1 MIKLLNNW
9 SSCLLFLSI
18 KFIMISSCIRNN
30 ECDCVDLPFK
40 GCFRAVVGLT
50 HVSLHYQNNARAGP
64 GCILD
69 RPWPAFLQ
77 TLPIWYFQRFIGPCS
92 FWWYASIRW
101 FVIVLVVWWV
111 CLLYSPLGEMVMASY
126 SQCPHGIPCDNL
138 HVFYAS
144 VIQRLRTSLY
154 IWDCWEGDQ
163 LTSLKN
169 VKKPWSQ
176 LDPRCRGNLPSRGCR
191 VGHYPFSS
199 LASNL
204 ITVTSDFYLLWT
216 LDAPWKELP
225 QRPQSMNF
233 TRIAFNIFNGN
244 DELGKI
250 QRVRGITFFFVATS
264 SPSLYFVLHCNS
276 WKNLLKGLPLY
287 TVQSCILAIESRI
300 VMSV

>member
-1 MIKLLNNW
+1 MHGQGLDAYW
-9 SSCLLFLSI
+9 TAPGLLF
-18 KFIMISSCIRNN
+18 
-30 ECDCVDLPFK
+30 
-40 GCFRAVVGLT
+40 FRP
-50 HVSLHYQNNARAGP
+50 SLFDIFNVLY
-64 GCILD
+64 
-69 RPWPAFLQ
+69 
-77 TLPIWYFQRFIGPCS
+77 IGPWS

-204 ITVTSDFYLLWT
+204 IAVTSDFYLLWT

-225 QRPQSMNF
+225 QRPQS
-233 TRIAFNIFNGN
+233 I
-244 DELGKI
+244 
-250 QRVRGITFFFVATS
+250 
-264 SPSLYFVLHCNS
+264 
-276 WKNLLKGLPLY
+276 
-287 TVQSCILAIESRI
+287 CILLE
-300 VMSV
+300 